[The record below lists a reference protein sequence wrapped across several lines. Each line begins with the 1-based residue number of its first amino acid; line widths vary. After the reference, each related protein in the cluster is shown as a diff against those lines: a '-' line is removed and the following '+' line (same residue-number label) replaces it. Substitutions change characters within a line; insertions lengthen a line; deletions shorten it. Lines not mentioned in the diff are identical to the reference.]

1 MVAMNDS
8 ISANIVDVLSG
19 RIFPGTIYWKDQ
31 HIERIE
37 PDNGKYDTFVTPG
50 FVDAHVHIESSML
63 VPSEFARLASVH
75 GTVATVSDP
84 HEIANVLGIKGV
96 QYMIMDAIWAKL
108 KINFGAPPCVPA
120 TQFETAG
127 ATLGIAD
134 VAQLCAMEQIKYLS
148 EVMNFPGV
156 INGDPDMLGKIEAAK
171 QLGRRIDGHAPG
183 LRGEAARKY
192 FAAGVETD
200 HECYTI
206 EEAREKLSL
215 GVKILIRE
223 GSAARNF
230 DALWPL
236 LNERPD
242 ACMFCTDDMHPD
254 SLEHGHINRLLARA
268 VAQGINPLNALR
280 CACVNPVQHYGLN
293 VGLLRPGDPADLVE
307 LRDLK
312 SFDVLNNWIDG
323 ALVASHGK
331 TSIRSHSHSLMN
343 RFEATEKAAV
353 DFTVE
358 NRGTPVRVIEAVDGQ
373 LVTGESRWFS
383 PANLKLL
390 EADMSQ
396 DVLKIAVV
404 ERYGGNKMT
413 VAFIRGFGLQRGA
426 IASSVAHDCHNIVA
440 VGTSDEQLCRAV
452 NAVIR
457 YRGGLAVVDGDAE
470 HVLPLPVAGIMS
482 DGEGYAV
489 ARQYSDIDRLA
500 KNLGSKLRAPFM
512 TLSFMALLVIPSL
525 KLSDRGLFDG
535 TTFQFVDLFTQDKS

>member
-1 MVAMNDS
+1 MNDC
-8 ISANIVDVLSG
+8 ISANIVDVIHG
-19 RIFPGTIYWKDQ
+19 RIFPGTIYWKDGR
-31 HIERIE
+31 IERIE
-37 PDNGKYDTFVTPG
+37 PDEGKYDTFVTPG

-84 HEIANVLGIKGV
+84 HEIANVLGIAGV
-96 QYMIMDAIWAKL
+96 RYMTTNALMTKM
-108 KINFGAPPCVPA
+108 KFYFGAPSCVPA
-120 TQFETAG
+120 TVFETAG
-127 ATLGIAD
+127 ASLG
-134 VAQLCAMEQIKYLS
+134 VAEVAELCADTRIKYLS

-156 INGDPDMLGKIEAAK
+156 INGDPGMLGKIEAAK
-171 QLGRRIDGHAPG
+171 RLGRRIDGHAPG

-200 HECYTI
+200 HECYSI

-230 DALWPL
+230 EALWPL

-254 SLEHGHINRLLARA
+254 SLEQGHINRLLARA
-268 VAQGINPLNALR
+268 VALGIEPMNALR
-280 CACVNPVQHYGLN
+280 CGCVNPVQHYGLD
-293 VGLLRPGDPADLVE
+293 VGLLRPGDPADFIE
-307 LRDLK
+307 LRDLH
-312 SFDVLNNWIDG
+312 SFEVLNNWIDG
-323 ALVASHGK
+323 QLIASHGK
-331 TSIRSHSHSLMN
+331 TNLKSWPYKPVN
-343 RFEATEKAAV
+343 FFEATEKIPL
-353 DFTVE
+353 DFVVKHKQ
-358 NRGTPVRVIEAVDGQ
+358 GSVRVIDAVDGQ
-373 LVTGESRWFS
+373 LVTGESRWS
-383 PANLKLL
+383 PPSDLKLL
-390 EADMSQ
+390 EADIEQ
-396 DVLKIAVV
+396 DVLKITVV
-404 ERYGGNKMT
+404 ERYGGNKLA
-413 VAFIRGFGLQRGA
+413 VAFIHGFGLQRGA

-457 YRGGLAVVDGDAE
+457 HRGGLAVVDGDSE

-482 DGEGYAV
+482 DGEGHTV
-489 ARQYSDIDRLA
+489 AHRYSEIDQLA
-500 KNLGSKLRAPFM
+500 KGLGSTLRAPFM

-535 TTFQFVDLFTQDKS
+535 TTFQFVDLFSQDKS